1 MWYCPLLT
9 ELNAVLIKQKKKN
22 IHLYLTTFPS
32 SSHPAPFTSVHL
44 PKLLAKRRAAFP
56 KHAVRPPQRL
66 ASKPFLTMSLLC
78 AGCTARRKLMPLG
91 PGSTL
96 EGCPRWWTGMRGGE
110 RVAWRRG
117 VDKALL
123 KKRGKEASGL
133 QEELVDGRL
142 VAQYWGE

>member
-1 MWYCPLLT
+1 
-9 ELNAVLIKQKKKN
+9 
-22 IHLYLTTFPS
+22 
-32 SSHPAPFTSVHL
+32 
-44 PKLLAKRRAAFP
+44 
-56 KHAVRPPQRL
+56 
-66 ASKPFLTMSLLC
+66 
-78 AGCTARRKLMPLG
+78 
-91 PGSTL
+91 
-96 EGCPRWWTGMRGGE
+96 MRGGE